1 MSNKID
7 LVNDLMS
14 TITVMEELWRY
25 HPENKDKVDIVESYA
40 QLQVIKDDIEIELGE
55 LGS

>member
-1 MSNKID
+1 MSNKTD

-40 QLQVIKDDIEIELGE
+40 QLQVIKDDIEIELGG

>member
-1 MSNKID
+1 MSNKTD

>member
-1 MSNKID
+1 MPNKTD

-14 TITVMEELWRY
+14 TITVMEILWGY
-25 HPENKDKVDIVESYA
+25 HPENKDKIDIVEYYA